1 MTGNIAH
8 SLIIRG
14 VQPQTG
20 VLKVKIRLNP
30 EAVEQLI
37 AIMDKTG
44 YVNPTHTMQVMISST
59 FNKLIKNANKNVN
72 NPKSLS
78 EDIHGNQSSK
88 TVRNM

>member
-1 MTGNIAH
+1 M
-8 SLIIRG
+8 
-14 VQPQTG
+14 
-20 VLKVKIRLNP
+20 KIRLNP

-59 FNKLIKNANKNVN
+59 FNKLIKNAN

-88 TVRNM
+88 TVRNV